1 MGEKGHLYR
10 FEVLSV
16 ASERTSFHQSL
27 SDVDQFDEIR
37 LHKIPVKN
45 FSLKLGEL
53 YLKIYIY
60 CLICRIL

>member
-1 MGEKGHLYR
+1 M
-10 FEVLSV
+10 
-16 ASERTSFHQSL
+16 ASERTLFHQSL
-27 SDVDQFDEIR
+27 SDVNQFDEIR

-53 YLKIYIY
+53 YLKKYIYIY